1 MMIEMLSQNL
11 FNLVDVYFVSKV
23 SYFAIGALVSSS
35 IILMVVYSIFIGIAT
50 ATGIYVASNVGA
62 KKPSQAKFYYANA
75 FSMVLFLSF
84 IFSLVLYFLLGFIL
98 NFINLEGLTRIFA
111 YQYLSVSV
119 LGLIFNFLFSL
130 NNSVLRSNAL
140 PALVVKVMI
149 LANVLNAILD
159 PFFIFYLGFGIRGA
173 AVSTILSLIVGISL
187 QIVFLNKN
195 GYYFKLVF
203 RKKIISK
210 LFGKG
215 IFASLHL
222 FFRIISMLVLLR
234 FVGSFSQIALS
245 AYSLVIRVYQVLLFL
260 VFGLAN
266 TSFVI
271 VGQNYG
277 ARLFN
282 RIKGGVFLVLFI
294 GLVFIGILDVL
305 IYLLKNPIL
314 SVFVNGFNAKEI
326 AFNIMFYY
334 FISYPFVILATI
346 SARSSMALH
355 DTKRP
360 SMINLFN
367 LWFFMLPMAY
377 ILSKNYGLNG
387 LWLSIAVSNFTSF
400 LANAGLLILNLKRV
414 KNEIVSV

>member
-11 FNLVDVYFVSKV
+11 FNLVDVYFVSKI

-50 ATGIYVASNVGA
+50 ATGIYLASSLGA

-75 FSMVLFLSF
+75 FSMVLIISG
-84 IFSLVLYFLLGFIL
+84 IFTLVLYVLLGFIL
-98 NFINLEGLTRIFA
+98 KFISLEGLTRVFA
-111 YQYLSVSV
+111 YQYLSVSA
-119 LGLIFNFLFSL
+119 LGLTFNFLFSL

-140 PALVVKVMI
+140 PSLVVKVMV
-149 LANVLNAILD
+149 LTNALNAILD
-159 PFFIFYLGFGIRGA
+159 PFFIFYLGLGIKGA
-173 AVSTILSLIVGISL
+173 AISTIVSLAIGVGFQVMYL
-187 QIVFLNKN
+187 KRN
-195 GYYFKLVF
+195 GYYLKFIF

-215 IFASLHL
+215 VFASLHL
-222 FFRIISMLVLLR
+222 FFRIISMLVLIKL
-234 FVGSFSQIALS
+234 VGSFSQVALS

-266 TSFVI
+266 ASFVI

-277 ARLFN
+277 ARLFC
-282 RIKGGVFLVLFI
+282 RIKRSVTLVLFV
-294 GLVFIGILDVL
+294 GLIFIGALDIS
-305 IYLLKNPIL
+305 IYIFRNPIL
-314 SVFVNGFNAKEI
+314 SVFVNDSSVRWA
-326 AFNIMFYY
+326 AFNVIFYY

-377 ILSKNYGLNG
+377 ILSKHYGLNG
-387 LWLSIAVSNFTSF
+387 VWISIAVSNFTSF
-400 LANAGLLILNLKRV
+400 LANIVLLILNLERA

>member
-11 FNLVDVYFVSKV
+11 FNLVDVYFVSRI
-23 SYFAIGALVSSS
+23 SYFAMGALVSSS
-35 IILMVVYSIFIGIAT
+35 IILMVVYSVFIGIAT
-50 ATGIYVASNVGA
+50 AAGIYVASSLGA

-75 FSMVLFLSF
+75 FSMVLVLSGVF
-84 IFSLVLYFLLGFIL
+84 TLVLYILLGFIL
-98 NFINLEGLTRIFA
+98 KFINLEGLTRVFA

-140 PALVVKVMI
+140 PSLVVKVMV
-149 LANVLNAILD
+149 LTNALNAILD
-159 PFFIFYLGFGIRGA
+159 PFFIFCLDLGIKGA
-173 AVSTILSLIVGISL
+173 AISTIVSLTVGVGF
-187 QIVFLNKN
+187 QVMFLGRN
-195 GYYFKLVF
+195 GYYFKFVF

-215 IFASLHL
+215 VFASLHL
-222 FFRIISMLVLLR
+222 FFRIISMLVLIKL
-234 FVGSFSQIALS
+234 VGSFSQIALS

-266 TSFVI
+266 ASFVI

-277 ARLFN
+277 AKLIS
-282 RIKGGVFLVLFI
+282 RIKRSVFLVLLI
-294 GLVFIGILDVL
+294 GLVFVGALDVF
-305 IYLLKNPIL
+305 IYFLKNPIL
-314 SVFVNGFNAKEI
+314 NVFVDNIGVRKI
-326 AFNIMFYY
+326 AFNIIFYY
-334 FISYPFVILATI
+334 FVSYPFVILATI
-346 SARSSMALH
+346 SARSSMALN

-377 ILSKNYGLNG
+377 ILSKHYGLNG
-387 LWLSIAVSNFTSF
+387 VWFSIAVSNFTSF
-400 LANAGLLILNLKRV
+400 FANIVLLILNLERV
-414 KNEIVSV
+414 KNEIVPV